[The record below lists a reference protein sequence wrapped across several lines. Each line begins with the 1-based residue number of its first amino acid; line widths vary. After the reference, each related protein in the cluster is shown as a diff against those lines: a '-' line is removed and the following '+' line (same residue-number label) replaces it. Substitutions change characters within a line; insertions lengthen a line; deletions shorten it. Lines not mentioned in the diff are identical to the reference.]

1 MDIRE
6 FNEALYASSNGV
18 VVERRQSII
27 LPVLVFL
34 VGVAL
39 LVSNCFIDNG
49 ADANNLKSALVL
61 VGGAILLIGGAL
73 CAMRLFGG
81 GAPFHTKDNCFL
93 VRHQYSFDRALL
105 NDVVKAVESG
115 DVSKLTAIAESDIA
129 GVMVICYTSP
139 NSNYCAMQAF
149 AYEEYIYNAKTAL
162 VING

>member
-6 FNEALYASSNGV
+6 FNEALSASSNGV

-39 LVSNCFIDNG
+39 LVGNCFIENG
-49 ADANNLKSALVL
+49 TDANNLKSALVL
-61 VGGAILLIGGAL
+61 IGGAILLVGGAL
-73 CAMRLFGG
+73 CSARLFGG
-81 GAPFHTKDNCFL
+81 GSPFHTTDNCFL

-115 DVSKLTAIAESDIA
+115 DISNLKALAESDIA

-139 NSNYCAMQAF
+139 NSNFCAMQAF
-149 AYEEYIYNAKTAL
+149 AYEEYVYNAKTAL
-162 VING
+162 VIK